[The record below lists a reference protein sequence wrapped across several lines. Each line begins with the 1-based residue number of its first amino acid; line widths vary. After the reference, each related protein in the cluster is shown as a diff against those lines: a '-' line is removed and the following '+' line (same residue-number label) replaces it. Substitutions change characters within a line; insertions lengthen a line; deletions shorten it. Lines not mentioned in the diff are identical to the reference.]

1 MEIVATDRDAIDNNC
16 TASADAIR
24 AFFDKLRG
32 LLTHREA
39 ALLATVQEYGDK
51 RLSKFETRRQSLHES
66 RDGIHQ
72 EVQKMHQQDQG
83 VQVVTEMQTVT
94 ERLHAHQQSVLHTQD
109 ALVDLKSSYSFLSFE
124 EDDDICQ
131 ELSSLGTL
139 NECYPQPD
147 SAVPIVR
154 PLEVSEYKVQPDIY
168 ERSPVPQPY
177 IEPQN
182 LQKEDIPFYMS
193 HLNRKTYKRGLEPLL
208 PIANPPPES
217 PYTSCKFKH
226 GPSFDESSS
235 DSDSICTSPN
245 KQVLQDPAVSLH
257 DSSGDLCEAVYEV
270 LQQDP
275 SQSGTKPPPLPPNHP
290 NSHSFNHSSSTV
302 GMNVPRPKIFAE
314 KIPVGR
320 SLTLPLYSTEQPQL
334 PGQDGAEIII
344 PVTVLSS
351 SELSSASAN
360 EIVHP
365 CGVGYIAYHDTL
377 VVTDVHNHCL
387 RLIGSEGRFIE
398 KVGEKGKKDGN
409 FKEPRAIAINS
420 KNEIFVAE
428 RGNLRI
434 QKFTAT
440 GKFLL
445 KFGQKAL
452 ARGSPW
458 GIAIS
463 SNGSVYVSDWKLG
476 LIHVFQSS
484 GKCINTIGKHDGF
497 LKRPA
502 GIAFDKQDR
511 LLVVDRGHHCVWIL
525 SKDGEVLGQ
534 MGSQGRKPGQ
544 LRDPYGV
551 AVRDDGSVIVT
562 ESGNSRVSIF
572 SSNGRFVRCF
582 GKVGLEPGMFTY
594 PTYVCVNTSGQI
606 IVADEINHHI
616 QTFEF

>member
-1 MEIVATDRDAIDNNC
+1 MEIVATDRDAIADNC
-16 TASADAIR
+16 TASTDAIR

-51 RLSKFETRRQSLHES
+51 RLLKLKTHRQSLHES
-66 RDGIHQ
+66 RDGIRR
-72 EVQKMHQQDQG
+72 EVEKMHQ
-83 VQVVTEMQTVT
+83 EN
-94 ERLHAHQQSVLHTQD
+94 QSVELVTQSILRTQN
-109 ALVDLKSSYSFLSFE
+109 ALVELKSSYSFLSFE
-124 EDDDICQ
+124 EDDNICQ
-131 ELSSLGTL
+131 ELSSLGSL
-139 NECYPQPD
+139 NECYTQPD
-147 SAVPIVR
+147 SAVPIVS
-154 PLEVSEYKVQPDIY
+154 PLVVSEYKVQPDIY

-182 LQKEDIPFYMS
+182 VHDIPYYMS
-193 HLNRKTYKRGLEPLL
+193 HPSRDTCNGRTETLL
-208 PIANPPPES
+208 PVVNIVAPPPES
-217 PYTSCKFKH
+217 PYTTCKSTH
-226 GPSFDESSS
+226 SLSSDESSS
-235 DSDSICTSPN
+235 DSDPICNSAN
-245 KQVLQDPAVSLH
+245 KHVSWGAAVSLH
-257 DSSGDLCEAVYEV
+257 ESSEDLYEAVYGV

-275 SQSGTKPPPLPPNHP
+275 GVNPPPLPPNHP
-290 NSHSFNHSSSTV
+290 NRHSFNFSSSTV
-302 GMNVPRPKIFAE
+302 DVNAPRPQPFAE
-314 KIPVGR
+314 KVSVNR
-320 SLTLPLYSTEQPQL
+320 SLTLPLRSTEQPQL

-365 CGVGYIAYHDTL
+365 CGVGYIAYHNTL

-398 KVGEKGKKDGN
+398 KVGEKGKTDGN

-463 SNGSVYVSDWKLG
+463 SNGSVYVSDWKQG
-476 LIHVFQSS
+476 QIHVFQSS
-484 GKCINTIGKHDGF
+484 GKYVNTIGKHDNF

-551 AVRDDGSVIVT
+551 TIRDDGSVIVT

-616 QTFEF
+616 QTFEV

>member
-24 AFFDKLRG
+24 AFFNKLRR

-51 RLSKFETRRQSLHES
+51 RLSKLETHRQSLHES
-66 RDGIHQ
+66 RDAIRREVEKIHQ
-72 EVQKMHQQDQG
+72 HNQSMEL
-83 VQVVTEMQTVT
+83 VTQMQTVT
-94 ERLHAHQQSVLHTQD
+94 ERLHAHQQSVFRTQD
-109 ALVDLKSSYSFLSFE
+109 ALAELKSSYSFLSFE

-131 ELSSLGTL
+131 ELSSLGSL
-139 NECYPQPD
+139 NECYIQPD
-147 SAVPIVR
+147 SAVPVVS
-154 PLEVSEYKVQPDIY
+154 PLDISEYKVQPDIY

-193 HLNRKTYKRGLEPLL
+193 HPNRKTCNRGLEPLR
-208 PIANPPPES
+208 PIVNIVAPGPE
-217 PYTSCKFKH
+217 
-226 GPSFDESSS
+226 
-235 DSDSICTSPN
+235 
-245 KQVLQDPAVSLH
+245 
-257 DSSGDLCEAVYEV
+257 DLYEAVHEMI
-270 LQQDP
+270 QQDP
-275 SQSGTKPPPLPPNHP
+275 SQFAAKPPPLPPNHP
-290 NSHSFNHSSSTV
+290 NRYSFNFGSSTIGV
-302 GMNVPRPKIFAE
+302 SAPRPQPFAE
-314 KIPVGR
+314 KNSGSR
-320 SLTLPLYSTEQPQL
+320 SLSLSTHSLCNAQKSQL

-365 CGVGYIAYHDTL
+365 CGVGYIASHDTL

-387 RLIGSEGRFIE
+387 RLIGSESRFIE
-398 KVGEKGKKDGN
+398 KVGEKGKTDGN
-409 FKEPRAIAINS
+409 FKEPRAIAINK

-445 KFGQKAL
+445 KFGQKSL

-463 SNGSVYVSDWKLG
+463 SNGNVYVSDWKLAQ
-476 LIHVFQSS
+476 IHVFQSS

-551 AVRDDGSVIVT
+551 TVRDDGSVIVT

-582 GKVGLEPGMFTY
+582 GRVGLEPGMFTY
-594 PTYVCVNTSGQI
+594 PTCVCVNTSGQI

-616 QTFEF
+616 QMFVA